1 VRERVEVMGKS
12 TPVPTG
18 SEVAQWM
25 ARLRA
30 ALFEAVTED
39 DIREIAAGLVR
50 KAKAGDL
57 AAAKLLMTY
66 VLGGGN
72 NVTKVQQAVIVQD
85 HGGALAPLPAP
96 PVRVLPGTADK
107 VEAMARRA
115 ANGQELF
122 HAKDRKTGEA

>member
-1 VRERVEVMGKS
+1 MSSVPSGGKPGRHVVGA
-12 TPVPTG
+12 PV
-18 SEVAQWM
+18 ADWQ
-25 ARLRA
+25 LRMRR
-30 ALFEAVTED
+30 ALFEAVSED
-39 DIREIAAGLVR
+39 DIREIVEGLVR
-50 KAKAGDL
+50 KAKDGDL
-57 AAAKLLMTY
+57 QATRMLLTF
-66 VLGGGN
+66 VLGSSSV
-72 NVTKVQQAVIVQD
+72 NVKQAVIVQE